1 MKEYLEDCLVNYIL
15 KNYDKYKKE
24 GFIIWAHDDYYRIKY
39 NHKIYKVSIIN
50 ENEKLYWKLRP
61 YNKSYFTTEVKEYSS
76 FENVIFAIKENDK
89 IF

>member
-39 NHKIYKVSIIN
+39 NHKI
-50 ENEKLYWKLRP
+50 
-61 YNKSYFTTEVKEYSS
+61 
-76 FENVIFAIKENDK
+76 
-89 IF
+89 